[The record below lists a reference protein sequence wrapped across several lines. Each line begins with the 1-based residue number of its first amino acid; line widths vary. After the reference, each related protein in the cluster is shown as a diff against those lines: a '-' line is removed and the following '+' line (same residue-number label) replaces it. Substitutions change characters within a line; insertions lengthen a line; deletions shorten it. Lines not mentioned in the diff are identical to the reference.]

1 MTIILDQWPSRNYW
15 VRLRQA
21 APQLAP
27 PPPPPS
33 PPLPHRSQPPFTC
46 TQKCFSLVISTRERR
61 PAGTCVKPRRRRLHG
76 TSRTHSYA
84 AVCTKPCVQKL
95 YSKSYRVNI
104 VRNKHTHT
112 RVFCLWWT
120 KRDLCPVNKWVS
132 RGGKKGLRTPGLF
145 WSHQQLR

>member
-1 MTIILDQWPSRNYW
+1 MTRILDQWPSRNYW

-27 PPPPPS
+27 PPPQPS
-33 PPLPHRSQPPFTC
+33 PLPHRSQPPFTC

-61 PAGTCVKPRRRRLHG
+61 PAGTCVKPRRRRVHG

-112 RVFCLWWT
+112 QECFACGGRSEICALWT
-120 KRDLCPVNKWVS
+120 NEFLEE
-132 RGGKKGLRTPGLF
+132 GGKGYGHPAYSDHTNN
-145 WSHQQLR
+145 